1 MGVRSEGG
9 TGQMNHKCIDSSSV
23 TPQRNF
29 FQEIFTKKV
38 SFYISQNLYL
48 STHSGGTK
56 MTQKRLY
63 LFAPLLLTGIV
74 AIVLAIMPTLA
85 MASGGS
91 FIGGFHNISTV
102 SSTVPKNGDVNPY
115 GTVVVP
121 NSVGKLVQG
130 DVLVSNFNNSKNLQ
144 GTGTTIVQISPSG
157 SLSVFAR
164 VKANDLPGACP
175 GGIGFTTALVV
186 LQRGWVIVGSLPTT
200 DGTSATAKAGCLLVL
215 DSNGDVVETF
225 SGSPINGP
233 WDMTA
238 LDEGNQVDL
247 FVTNVLNG
255 TVAANG
261 KVVNKAT
268 VVRFDLSVPNQGNG
282 MPGIEST
289 TIIGS
294 GFAARTDP
302 AALVIGPTG
311 VGLSGDTLYVA
322 DSLNNRIAAIP
333 NAVERSSSAHTGN
346 DVSTNGFINDPLGL
360 TIAPNGDILT
370 VNGNDGR
377 IVETTPGGAQID
389 HKFLDKTVTMGSPPG
404 AGCLFGVAVAPAGSG
419 VYFVDDCDNTLKL
432 LS

>member
-1 MGVRSEGG
+1 M
-9 TGQMNHKCIDSSSV
+9 T
-23 TPQRNF
+23 RNR
-29 FQEIFTKKV
+29 I
-38 SFYISQNLYL
+38 YL
-48 STHSGGTK
+48 
-56 MTQKRLY
+56 L
-63 LFAPLLLTGIV
+63 APVLLTCVV
-74 AIVLAIMPTLA
+74 AAVLAILPGLA
-85 MASGGS
+85 LASGGS
-91 FIGGFHNISTV
+91 FIGKFNNISTV

-121 NSVGKLVQG
+121 NSVGRLVKG

-144 GTGTTIVQISPSG
+144 GTGITIVQISSSG
-157 SLSVFAR
+157 SFSVFAHIN
-164 VKANDLPGACP
+164 ANDLHGTCP
-175 GGIGFTTALVV
+175 GGVGLTTALVV
-186 LQRGWVIVGSLPTT
+186 LQRGWVIVGSLPTS
-200 DGTSATAKAGCLLVL
+200 DGTSATAKAGCLIVV
-215 DSNGDVVETF
+215 DSSGDVAETF

-238 LDEGNQVDL
+238 LDGGNWADL

-261 KVVNKAT
+261 NVVNRGT
-268 VVRFDLSVPNQGNG
+268 VVRIDLKVPNQGHG
-282 MPGIEST
+282 RPSIEST

-294 GFAARTDP
+294 GFATRTDP

-311 VGLSGDTLYVA
+311 VGLSGGTLYVA

-333 NAVERSSSAHTGN
+333 NAVERSSSDGTGN

-377 IVETTPGGAQID
+377 IVETTPDGAQID
-389 HKFLDKTVTMGSPPG
+389 HKFLDKTVAMGSPPG
-404 AGCLFGVAVAPAGSG
+404 AGCLFGLAVVPGGSG